1 MGPALVEP
9 DHLYLG
15 GFDLSGDMPQW
26 GRLSSS
32 RITSRVARIA
42 SGRMR
47 PQWGRL
53 SSSRI
58 TRLDRLP
65 ESLDIGRNGAGS
77 RRAGSPGGADRRAE
91 DAAAAM
97 GPALVEPDH
106 PLGHRPVTTEHK
118 AAMGPALVEP
128 DHTPRSGCTT
138 RRTRRC
144 RNGAGSR
151 RAGSPSV
158 GFDPSGA
165 DHCRNGAGSRR
176 AGITITWWAGLVA
189 YAVPQWGRLSSS
201 RITSRRPR

>member
-15 GFDLSGDMPQW
+15 GFDL
-26 GRLSSS
+26 
-32 RITSRVARIA
+32 ARN
-42 SGRMR
+42 R

-138 RRTRRC
+138 RTRRC